1 MICANCGQAA
11 VGSDHFCARCGAPLP
26 PAISPYLAAPVPAP
40 TSPSLVTLPQESRL
54 WAVAAHLSALVG
66 IFGAFAGVVVGPL
79 AIWLIRR
86 HADPFASANAREALN
101 FNLSVLL
108 YGVALAM
115 VTAVTF
121 GLGIVLTVP
130 ALLLLGLA
138 WLALSLAGAIRAW
151 NDGIF
156 HYPFTIRFVK

>member
-11 VGSDHFCARCGAPLP
+11 AASDHFCARCGAPLP
-26 PAISPYLAAPVPAP
+26 PALAPYLTVPVPTP
-40 TSPSLVTLPQESRL
+40 TLPSFAAHPQESRL

-66 IFGAFAGVVVGPL
+66 VFGVFAGVIVGPL

-121 GLGIVLTVP
+121 GLGVVLTVP
-130 ALLLLGLA
+130 ALILLGVA

-156 HYPFTIRFVK
+156 HYPFTIQFVK